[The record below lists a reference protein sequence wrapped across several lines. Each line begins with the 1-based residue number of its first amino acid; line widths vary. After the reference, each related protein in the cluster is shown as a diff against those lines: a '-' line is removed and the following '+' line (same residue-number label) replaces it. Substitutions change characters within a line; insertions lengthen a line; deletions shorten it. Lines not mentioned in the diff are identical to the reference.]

1 MNEKTNHIISIGGE
15 KGGIGKSFL
24 CRAIIE
30 DLITQ
35 NIPLQICDTDR
46 SKQINQMIKF
56 TYPEEYARKQI
67 QTRKIDLIEETEG
80 LSEHI
85 DKFFDN
91 SWIPERFN
99 TGITLIDLGAGLDLN
114 LMKGKIEKNIYEFF
128 MEEQNAIHLHC
139 IVIGTEDT
147 PEIIEKIDNYQK
159 DPNVKLIVVSNF
171 YPDYKGSNFTNEIN
185 EICEKR
191 NIPAIMLPKL
201 FSKTATWLRQVEK
214 PELYIENSSL
224 QSLKENGFIPIPISK
239 IGQNWRPYSNN
250 IERKHLQAL
259 VSWWRE
265 WKKNTKIFKELL
277 NN

>member
-1 MNEKTNHIISIGGE
+1 
-15 KGGIGKSFL
+15 
-24 CRAIIE
+24 
-30 DLITQ
+30 
-35 NIPLQICDTDR
+35 
-46 SKQINQMIKF
+46 MIKF